1 MIDSDQDKETHLA
14 IGQGA
19 MTAIIRN
26 ISLATTSPLTC
37 AIKIPVELGFLL
49 GGKEDNRRGHPVMD
63 SRIAEFLLIV

>member
-1 MIDSDQDKETHLA
+1 MIDSDQDRETHLA
-14 IGQGA
+14 IDQGA

-49 GGKEDNRRGHPVMD
+49 GGKEDNR
-63 SRIAEFLLIV
+63 